1 MARSTPTYT
10 PAGKY
15 VLGGIISIALLIVD
29 LNYQTFASVRALTQA
44 SGIYTQLIL
53 GNIVEYSTRFTAI
66 YQDKRDLMVQNK
78 KLKDELLLMQN
89 KVFLDKQSEL
99 ISNNVFSVE
108 HSLKAQ
114 FNNKEGGQSFKVASF
129 DLKNYLCCS
138 SHILYL
144 RNPNEFNVHANL
156 PVSNGQTFVGQ
167 TSGGGLSLVKV
178 ILLSDASHILP
189 IRVKNFYC
197 NASGAGIPLMIRCLV
212 PQNSELSALKI
223 NDPAFTSGLGGV
235 FPNNIQIGRITSI
248 INKTIGEHEV
258 LVRLDGDPLKQN
270 YFGIPVSL

>member
-66 YQDKRDLMVQNK
+66 YQDKRDLMIQNK
-78 KLKDELLLMQN
+78 KLKDELLLLQN
-89 KVFLDKQSEL
+89 KVFLVKQSEL
-99 ISNNVFSVE
+99 ISNNVFSLE
-108 HSLKAQ
+108 QSLKTQ
-114 FNNKEGGQSFKVASF
+114 FHEEGGQSFKVASF

-144 RNPNEFNVHANL
+144 RNPNKLNVDVNL

-197 NASGAGIPLMIRCLV
+197 NASGAGIPLMIRCLL
-212 PQNSELSALKI
+212 PQNSELSSLKI
-223 NDPAFTSGLGGV
+223 NDLAFTSGLGGV
-235 FPNNIQIGRITSI
+235 FPNDVQIGRITSI
-248 INKTIGEHEV
+248 INKTIGEQEV
-258 LVRLDGDPLKQN
+258 MVRLDGDPLKQN
-270 YFGIPVSL
+270 YFGILVSP

>member
-29 LNYQTFASVRALTQA
+29 LNYQTFTSVRALTQA

-53 GNIVEYSTRFTAI
+53 GNIVEYSTRFTTI
-66 YQDKRDLMVQNK
+66 YQDKRDLMALNK
-78 KLKDELLLMQN
+78 KLKDELLLIQN
-89 KVFLDKQSEL
+89 KVFLDKQSQL

-108 HSLKAQ
+108 QSLKNQ
-114 FNNKEGGQSFKVASF
+114 FNEEGGQSFKVASF

-144 RNPNEFNVHANL
+144 RNPNDLNVDVNL

-167 TSGGGLSLVKV
+167 TSGLGFSLVKV

-212 PQNSELSALKI
+212 PQSSELSTLKI
-223 NDPAFTSGLGGV
+223 NDLAFTSGLGGV
-235 FPNNIQIGRITSI
+235 FPNDIQIGRITSI

-270 YFGIPVSL
+270 YFGILVSP

>member
-15 VLGGIISIALLIVD
+15 ALGGIISIALLIVD

-66 YQDKRDLMVQNK
+66 YQDKRDLMILNK
-78 KLKDELLLMQN
+78 KLKDELLLIQN
-89 KVFLDKQSEL
+89 KVFLVKQSEL
-99 ISNNVFSVE
+99 ISNNVFSLE
-108 HSLKAQ
+108 QSLKTQ
-114 FNNKEGGQSFKVASF
+114 FHEEGGQSFKVASF

-212 PQNSELSALKI
+212 PQNSELSTLKI
-223 NDPAFTSGLGGV
+223 NDLAFTSGLGGV
-235 FPNNIQIGRITSI
+235 FPNDIQIGRITSI
-248 INKTIGEHEV
+248 INKTIGEHDV
-258 LVRLDGDPLKQN
+258 MVRLDGNPLKQN
-270 YFGIPVSL
+270 YFGILISL

>member
-29 LNYQTFASVRALTQA
+29 LNYQTFASVRTLTQA

-53 GNIVEYSTRFTAI
+53 GNIVEYSTRFTSI
-66 YQDKRDLMVQNK
+66 YQDKRDLMVLNQ
-78 KLKDELLLMQN
+78 KLKDEILLIKN

-108 HSLKAQ
+108 RSLKAQ
-114 FNNKEGGQSFKVASF
+114 FNKEGGQSFKVASF

-138 SHILYL
+138 SHTLYL
-144 RNPNEFNVHANL
+144 SNPNKFNVDVNL

-167 TSGGGLSLVKV
+167 TSEGGLSLVKV
-178 ILLSDASHILP
+178 ILLSDTSHILP
-189 IRVKNFYC
+189 IRVKDFYC

-212 PQNSELSALKI
+212 PQNSELSSLKI
-223 NDPAFTSGLGGV
+223 NDLAFTSGLGGV
-235 FPNNIQIGRITSI
+235 FPNNIQIGKIISI
-248 INKTIGEHEV
+248 INKTIGEQEV
-258 LVRLDGDPLKQN
+258 MVRLDGDPLKQN

>member
-66 YQDKRDLMVQNK
+66 YQDKRDLMIQNK
-78 KLKDELLLMQN
+78 KLKDELLLIQN

-99 ISNNVFSVE
+99 ISNNIFSLE
-108 HSLKAQ
+108 YSLKAQ
-114 FNNKEGGQSFKVASF
+114 FNKEGGQSFKVASF

-138 SHILYL
+138 SHTLYL
-144 RNPNEFNVHANL
+144 RNPNELNVDVNL

-197 NASGAGIPLMIRCLV
+197 NASGAGIPLMIRCSV

-223 NDPAFTSGLGGV
+223 TDPAFTSGLGGV

-248 INKTIGEHEV
+248 INKTIGEHEI
-258 LVRLDGDPLKQN
+258 LIRLDGDPLKQN

>member
-66 YQDKRDLMVQNK
+66 YQDKRDLMILNK
-78 KLKDELLLMQN
+78 KLKDELLLIQN
-89 KVFLDKQSEL
+89 KVFLVKQSEL
-99 ISNNVFSVE
+99 ISNNVFSLE
-108 HSLKAQ
+108 QSLKTQ
-114 FNNKEGGQSFKVASF
+114 FHEEGGQSFKVASF

-144 RNPNEFNVHANL
+144 RNPNDLNVDVNL

-167 TSGGGLSLVKV
+167 TSGLGFSLVKV

-212 PQNSELSALKI
+212 PQNSELSSLKI
-223 NDPAFTSGLGGV
+223 NDLAFTSGLGGV
-235 FPNNIQIGRITSI
+235 FPNDVQIGRITSI
-248 INKTIGEHEV
+248 INKTIGEQEV
-258 LVRLDGDPLKQN
+258 MVRLDGDPLKQN
-270 YFGIPVSL
+270 YFGILVSP

>member
-15 VLGGIISIALLIVD
+15 ALGGIISIALLIVD

-66 YQDKRDLMVQNK
+66 YQDKRDLMVLNK
-78 KLKDELLLMQN
+78 KLKDELLLIQN

-99 ISNNVFSVE
+99 ISKNIFSLE
-108 HSLKAQ
+108 HSLKAK
-114 FNNKEGGQSFKVASF
+114 FNKEGGQSFKVASF

-144 RNPNEFNVHANL
+144 RNPNELSVDVNL

-167 TSGGGLSLVKV
+167 TSGEGLSLVKV
-178 ILLSDASHILP
+178 ILLSDVSHILP

-197 NASGAGIPLMIRCLV
+197 NASGAGIPLMIRCVV
-212 PQNSELSALKI
+212 PQNSELSTLKI
-223 NDPAFTSGLGGV
+223 NDLAFTSGLGGV
-235 FPNNIQIGRITSI
+235 FPNDIQIGRITSI
-248 INKTIGEHEV
+248 VNKSSGEQEV
-258 LVRLDGDPLKQN
+258 MVRLDGDPLKQN
-270 YFGIPVSL
+270 YFGIPLSL

>member
-1 MARSTPTYT
+1 M
-10 PAGKY
+10 
-15 VLGGIISIALLIVD
+15 
-29 LNYQTFASVRALTQA
+29 
-44 SGIYTQLIL
+44 IL
-53 GNIVEYSTRFTAI
+53 
-66 YQDKRDLMVQNK
+66 NK
-78 KLKDELLLMQN
+78 KLKDELLLIQN
-89 KVFLDKQSEL
+89 KVFLVKQSEL
-99 ISNNVFSVE
+99 ISNNVFSLE
-108 HSLKAQ
+108 QSLKTQ
-114 FNNKEGGQSFKVASF
+114 FHEEGGQSFKVASF

-144 RNPNEFNVHANL
+144 RNPNELNVDVNL

-212 PQNSELSALKI
+212 PQNSELSTLKI
-223 NDPAFTSGLGGV
+223 NDLAFTSGLGGV
-235 FPNNIQIGRITSI
+235 FPNNVQIGRITSI

-258 LVRLDGDPLKQN
+258 MVRLDGDPLKQN

>member
-15 VLGGIISIALLIVD
+15 VIAGIISIALLIAD

-66 YQDKRDLMVQNK
+66 YQDKRDLMVLNK
-78 KLKDELLLMQN
+78 KLKDELLLIQN

-99 ISNNVFSVE
+99 ISKNIFSLE
-108 HSLKAQ
+108 HSLKAK
-114 FNNKEGGQSFKVASF
+114 FNKEGGQSFKVASF

-144 RNPNEFNVHANL
+144 RNPNDLNVDVNL

-212 PQNSELSALKI
+212 PQNSELSTLKI
-223 NDPAFTSGLGGV
+223 NDLAFTSGLGGV
-235 FPNNIQIGRITSI
+235 FPNDIQIGRITSI
-248 INKTIGEHEV
+248 INKTIGEQEV
-258 LVRLDGDPLKQN
+258 MVRLDGDPLKQN
-270 YFGIPVSL
+270 YFGILVSP